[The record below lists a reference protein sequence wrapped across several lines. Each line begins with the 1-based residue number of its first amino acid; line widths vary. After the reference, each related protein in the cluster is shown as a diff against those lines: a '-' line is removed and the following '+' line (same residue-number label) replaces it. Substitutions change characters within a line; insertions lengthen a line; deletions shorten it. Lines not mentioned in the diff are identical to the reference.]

1 MVFASFI
8 RKAADVHEVRKV
20 LGEKGKNIKIISKIE
35 NDDGRLTKDNMI
47 TLANFFQVSTDYLLG
62 RSVNRKMSVL
72 EADLL
77 KQYEPNYEF
86 LQTYGSLGD
95 KGKELIEGMADL
107 MARLEIG

>member
-1 MVFASFI
+1 
-8 RKAADVHEVRKV
+8 
-20 LGEKGKNIKIISKIE
+20 
-35 NDDGRLTKDNMI
+35 
-47 TLANFFQVSTDYLLG
+47 
-62 RSVNRKMSVL
+62 MSVL

>member
-1 MVFASFI
+1 
-8 RKAADVHEVRKV
+8 
-20 LGEKGKNIKIISKIE
+20 
-35 NDDGRLTKDNMI
+35 MI